1 MGQIWSG
8 CQVDVYGSMEDY
20 KMVNKE
26 HFIGIMNH
34 KYEIGVELFFKT
46 FFYSY

>member
-8 CQVDVYGSMEDY
+8 CTVDVYGSEEDY

-34 KYEIGVELFFKT
+34 KYEIGIKKCC
-46 FFYSY
+46 